1 MSKKILAI
9 NSGSSSIK
17 FKLYLMPEEKLLIS
31 GSAENLGS
39 STSQLSYKTE
49 KTGETRQLPLKN
61 HSEAIDQDRK
71 SVV

>member
-39 STSQLSYKTE
+39 STSQLSYKTD
-49 KTGETRQLPLKN
+49 KTNETRQIPLKN
-61 HSEAIDQDRK
+61 HSEAIDHIID
-71 SVV
+71 VLC

>member
-31 GSAENLGS
+31 GSA
-39 STSQLSYKTE
+39 
-49 KTGETRQLPLKN
+49 
-61 HSEAIDQDRK
+61 
-71 SVV
+71 